1 MTKKLIIL
9 SSLILMTVGFET
21 GHAKKGFFPAKTD
34 VIALLRDDLFI
45 GNAVSYLDRTGTINI
60 HSAIDPSKKCVG
72 GFRYTGLKTGS
83 GRVTCSDGEIVN
95 FQFKNIT
102 ALSGYGYGKSSRGNF
117 SFTYGLSLKQAKKRL
132 GLPENITIE
141 KTKPGFRLRGA

>member
-34 VIALLRDDLFI
+34 VIAILRDDLFI
-45 GNAVSYLDRTGTINI
+45 GNAVSYLNRTGTINI

-72 GFRYTGLKTGS
+72 GFRYTGSKTGS

-95 FQFKNIT
+95 FQFKNIYI
-102 ALSGYGYGKSSRGNF
+102 LQIK
-117 SFTYGLSLKQAKKRL
+117 
-132 GLPENITIE
+132 
-141 KTKPGFRLRGA
+141 